1 MNNGLV
7 RKLGWISV
15 SAIIIADMVGT
26 GVFTTS
32 GLVMG
37 NVGSPL
43 ILILLWAIAGVIALS
58 GALCYAELSTAM
70 PYAGGEYLYLT
81 KLFHPSLGFL
91 SGWISFIVGFSAPL
105 AAVAIGMSEYMIEAF
120 PDLIIDQKILG
131 FSGALFLKKGIAV
144 LTILVFTLIH
154 LQGVKSG
161 SKIHNILTVLKILL
175 ILGIISTAFLV
186 GKGNFSH
193 LKFSGTYDFDL
204 QGIKDAGLSV
214 MWIMFAYSGWN
225 AAAYIGS
232 EVRKPGKN
240 LPRALFAGTGIVILL
255 YILLNLVFVY
265 ALTPG
270 EMKGVVSIGG
280 LAVKQLFGTVYG
292 RVFSLVIVII
302 LFSTISSLVIL
313 GPRVYYAMAQK
324 GHFFKFA
331 SKVNEKGA
339 PSYSII
345 IQGTI
350 AAFIVLI
357 GAFDQILT
365 YMGLSL
371 SVFPMIAA
379 FGVFKL
385 RKQRRT
391 VYRAPLHPFIPG
403 FFILASFLIVALGFA
418 ERPAESLFAV
428 GTIVM
433 GIPLYLFFRKHID
446 LN

>member
-26 GVFTTS
+26 GIFTTS
-32 GLVMG
+32 GLVME
-37 NVGSPL
+37 NIASPL
-43 ILILLWAIAGVIALS
+43 MLIILWAIAGIIALS

-81 KLFHPSLGFL
+81 RLFHPSLGFL

-105 AAVAIGMSEYMIEAF
+105 AAVAIGMSEYMLETF
-120 PDLIIDQKILG
+120 PSIVTDQKILG
-131 FSGALFLKKGIAV
+131 LSGTLIFKKGLAV
-144 LTILVFTLIH
+144 FTILIFTFIH

-175 ILGIISTAFLV
+175 ILGIITTAFLV
-186 GKGNFSH
+186 GKGSFSH
-193 LKFSGTYDFDL
+193 FKFSNTYTFDL
-204 QGIKDAGLSV
+204 QGMKYAGLSI

-232 EVRKPGKN
+232 EVRKPTKN

-270 EMKGVVSIGG
+270 EMEGVVSIGG
-280 LAVKQLFGTVYG
+280 LAVKQLFGPVYG
-292 RVFSLVIVII
+292 RVFSLIIVII

-331 SKVNEKGA
+331 SKVNTRGVPA
-339 PSYSII
+339 YSII
-345 IQGTI
+345 IQGII
-350 AAFIVLI
+350 AAFMALI

-371 SVFPMIAA
+371 SIFPMLAA
-379 FGVFKL
+379 IGVFKL
-385 RKQRRT
+385 RKRGKT
-391 VYRAPLHPFIPG
+391 VYRAPLHPLIPG
-403 FFILASFLIVALGFA
+403 FFILASILFVVLGFA
-418 ERPAESLFAV
+418 ERPTENLFAV
-428 GTIVM
+428 GTIIV
-433 GIPLYLFFRKHID
+433 GIPLYLFFRKQSM
-446 LN
+446 